1 MKLSLSIKHLPL
13 GLLCIFLIRSL
24 ILNSISLNDVLAFG
38 ILAALTAF
46 YELQLEASKLKELN
60 QKIDGFHIYVD
71 TQIKDLKDNDIR
83 QETLLKDTHNVI
95 STMKVAS
102 GIRNVR

>member
-1 MKLSLSIKHLPL
+1 MKKPSLKHLPL
-13 GLLCIFLIRSL
+13 SLFCVFLVRSL
-24 ILNSISLNDVLAFG
+24 ILNAIKLNEVFVIA
-38 ILAALTAF
+38 ILAGLTAF
-46 YELQLEASKLKELN
+46 YELQLETKKIEELY
-60 QKIDGFHIYVD
+60 KRLDIL
-71 TQIKDLKDNDIR
+71 TDNDKKQTNLIVENYNK